1 MTISSISLYLRRN
14 KKSFLHMLTI
24 IWLFCIASETAFAE
38 GEWLSKEQSDKVVK
52 VINGIITAAASIL
65 WLLTSFV
72 TVFLYP
78 GWVNGTLFG
87 LQDYLKEIW
96 ILVSNIVYFIFA
108 FIIIVIAFMNII
120 WKWEGNWELK
130 QAMPK
135 FIVWVLIV
143 PFSWFFVQFVLA
155 ISAVLT
161 VGMLTLPYDSFKD
174 QSLLWDALADTK
186 LWGTTICKDVII
198 FFSDEQPAWS
208 TDLSADWEN
217 TLSENIR
224 CKWEGSEVTVEEL
237 FNWEWD
243 GLDNTIF
250 GVISV
255 YTYGILQVQ
264 NMDTLQWFNLTT
276 IKGIADLIFS
286 MLFNVLFIIIYMLLM
301 VALFLAL
308 LVRGIRL
315 WIYAMLSPAFGLLY
329 FFGKWSDGF
338 WESGEKFNIKE
349 FIALALVPVY
359 VAAALSFGLIFIL
372 VASEWIKQK
381 ASTDDLD
388 TIEAGGFSLS
398 IKWAHGWGEEEV
410 SVIWKLIVEL
420 FWVVILWIAVMA
432 ALWSSKTTKAI
443 VEPIAAFWKSVWELA
458 AKAPTYAPI
467 IPTGWWPWSAMSV
480 TWLQQVWSTISS
492 TAEQSARARWSE
504 FAKWLPGADW
514 NKIDLSTKSINAL
527 KSFQA
532 NGNKITRESLSDLRD
547 AIKAGWSIATLANDP
562 QFIKTINDIK
572 KSDIAFKDNA
582 ILKEDISI
590 WKPDQLAK
598 ALSEMDRLIDAN
610 YSSAGTL
617 MQGTELW
624 SQATARSVNERIFWE
639 WWGEQKTETT
649 NTFNVRIDGS
659 DIKDAKLAANR
670 LEGKNDTKNLEGL
683 NKAMTDAGITEA
695 AYRTAIIEA
704 SKYSSDDT
712 DWNGVADEGE

>member
-1 MTISSISLYLRRN
+1 
-14 KKSFLHMLTI
+14 MLTI

>member
-1 MTISSISLYLRRN
+1 
-14 KKSFLHMLTI
+14 
-24 IWLFCIASETAFAE
+24 
-38 GEWLSKEQSDKVVK
+38 
-52 VINGIITAAASIL
+52 
-65 WLLTSFV
+65 
-72 TVFLYP
+72 
-78 GWVNGTLFG
+78 
-87 LQDYLKEIW
+87 
-96 ILVSNIVYFIFA
+96 
-108 FIIIVIAFMNII
+108 
-120 WKWEGNWELK
+120 
-130 QAMPK
+130 MPK